1 MERTNKPEN
10 TPKTPASKSKLFTA
24 HNLAMMASLVAMQI
38 ILSRFLGIQV
48 SDTLRISFESIPVVL
63 AGMWLGPLCGA
74 VVAVV
79 SDVLGTIIQG
89 YGAPF
94 PPLVLG
100 PLSVGILSGV
110 SAKYIFR
117 SSLSEAK
124 DTWKVVATVVVT
136 GILNSFLFGL
146 IGSTLYSIVMVGNTT
161 PFNVLLWTNL
171 LQRLVT
177 KPLTI
182 VVNTV
187 VVTVVN
193 RAVYKPVVSHIL
205 SKA

>member
-1 MERTNKPEN
+1 MERNPN
-10 TPKTPASKSKLFTA
+10 RKTSLKKTFSTQ
-24 HNLAMMASLVAMQI
+24 NLVMMAALIAMQI
-38 ILSRFLGIQV
+38 ILARFLSIQV
-48 SDTLRISFESIPVVL
+48 SDTLRISFESIPVIL
-63 AGMWLGPLCGA
+63 AGMWLGPIPGA
-74 VVAVV
+74 IVAVLA
-79 SDVLGTIIQG
+79 DFLGTILSG
-89 YGAPF
+89 YGTWF

-100 PLSVGILSGV
+100 PLAVGILSGV
-110 SAKYIFR
+110 STRYIFR
-117 SSLSEAK
+117 SPLAETR
-124 DTWKVVATVVVT
+124 DTWKVAALVIVV

-146 IGSTLYSIVMVGNTT
+146 IGSTLYSIIMVGNTT

-171 LQRLVT
+171 LQRLAT

-182 VVNTV
+182 IVNTV

>member
-1 MERTNKPEN
+1 MERNQNK
-10 TPKTPASKSKLFTA
+10 KTLPFSTR
-24 HNLAMMASLVAMQI
+24 NLVMAALVAIQI
-38 ILSRFLGIQV
+38 ILARFFSIQT
-48 SDTLRISFESIPVVL
+48 DTLRVSFESIPVIL

-74 VVAVV
+74 IVAVV
-79 SDVLGTIIQG
+79 ADILGTIIQG
-89 YGAPF
+89 YGAWF

-110 SAKYIFR
+110 STKYIFR
-117 SSLSEAK
+117 SSLAETR
-124 DTWKVVATVVVT
+124 DTWKVAATVAVV

-146 IGSTLYSIVMVGNTT
+146 IGSTLYSIIMVGNTT

-171 LQRLVT
+171 LQRLAT

-205 SKA
+205 SRA

>member
-1 MERTNKPEN
+1 MERNQNK
-10 TPKTPASKSKLFTA
+10 KTLPFSTR
-24 HNLAMMASLVAMQI
+24 NLVMMAALVAIQI
-38 ILSRFLGIQV
+38 ILARFFSIQT
-48 SDTLRISFESIPVVL
+48 DTLRVSFESIPVIL

-74 VVAVV
+74 IVAVV
-79 SDVLGTIIQG
+79 ADILGTIIQG
-89 YGAPF
+89 YGAWF

-110 SAKYIFR
+110 STKYIFR
-117 SSLSEAK
+117 SSLAETR
-124 DTWKVVATVVVT
+124 DTWKVAATVAVV

-146 IGSTLYSIVMVGNTT
+146 IGSTLYSIIMVGNTT

-171 LQRLVT
+171 LQRLAT

>member
-1 MERTNKPEN
+1 MP
-10 TPKTPASKSKLFTA
+10 S
-24 HNLAMMASLVAMQI
+24 
-38 ILSRFLGIQV
+38 
-48 SDTLRISFESIPVVL
+48 
-63 AGMWLGPLCGA
+63 PLHW
-74 VVAVV
+74 
-79 SDVLGTIIQG
+79 
-89 YGAPF
+89 
-94 PPLVLG
+94 
-100 PLSVGILSGV
+100 
-110 SAKYIFR
+110 R

-193 RAVYKPVVSHIL
+193 RAVYKPVVSNIL